1 MKINLYK
8 NFFKDKKIFITGN
21 TGFIGSYLSLTLSLL
36 GSKVFG
42 YSLKK
47 KDKRYLSNSL
57 KYKKKIKTITNDI
70 INIQRYKNHLNKVK
84 PSILIHLAS
93 QPFVGMSYKNTSET
107 YETNIFGT
115 VKLLELVKEIKSVK
129 NILIFTSD
137 KVYKNLK
144 GKYLSEYSDLG
155 GIDPYS
161 SSKSCQDIIAN
172 SYKESFFKKNKNII
186 IIRAGNII
194 GGGDWEMSRLIPDV
208 YNSIYKYENFKMR
221 NPKAI
226 RPWQHILDVINCILM
241 IIIKSHKKILNKS
254 IIYNIGPFKNSN
266 ITVKD
271 LVKKIKIKHP
281 KLKITN
287 SKKKYFKETN
297 ILKLSNKHVI
307 KNIGWKPLIN
317 INKSIK
323 LLNIWYKN
331 YYRSKIDVFE
341 ITETQIKKFFNLF

>member
-1 MKINLYK
+1 
-8 NFFKDKKIFITGN
+8 
-21 TGFIGSYLSLTLSLL
+21 
-36 GSKVFG
+36 
-42 YSLKK
+42 
-47 KDKRYLSNSL
+47 
-57 KYKKKIKTITNDI
+57 
-70 INIQRYKNHLNKVK
+70 
-84 PSILIHLAS
+84 
-93 QPFVGMSYKNTSET
+93 MSYKNTSET

-115 VKLLELVKEIKSVK
+115 VKLLEIVKEIKSVK
-129 NILIFTSD
+129 NVLIFTSD

-144 GKYLSEYSDLG
+144 GKYLSENSDLG

-172 SYKESFFKKNKNII
+172 SYKESFFKKDKNII

-194 GGGDWEMSRLIPDV
+194 GGGDWEMSRLIPDM

-241 IIIKSHKKILNKS
+241 IIIKSHKNILNKS

-271 LVKKIKIKHP
+271 LVKKIKIEHP
-281 KLKITN
+281 KLKITI
-287 SKKKYFKETN
+287 SKKYFKETN

-307 KNIGWKPLIN
+307 KNMGWKPLIN

-341 ITETQIKKFFNLF
+341 ITETQIKNF